1 MKKIVFSISGLAKKH
16 PRKYIKHVLD
26 LKFINLKYKNFQNEK
41 YLNSRFR
48 KIFKMVNLQC
58 PAPFR
63 IVLLF
68 MIWLRLSR
76 IILYCNNGE
85 CNVTAHK
92 NELFD
97 VQRLSVKIEN
107 S

>member
-48 KIFKMVNLQC
+48 KTFEDRPSCKVWSI
-58 PAPFR
+58 
-63 IVLLF
+63 
-68 MIWLRLSR
+68 
-76 IILYCNNGE
+76 
-85 CNVTAHK
+85 CNVQLDL
-92 NELFD
+92 ELSCS
-97 VQRLSVKIEN
+97 L
-107 S
+107 